1 LPALR
6 GLRGGIPHYQNLV
19 TGDTAGIVKTPSE
32 VRLAG
37 LAATRLVWITAI
49 VVCVVAIL
57 IGLLSGTDGSNSSNQ
72 YPGFAFTDSGN
83 SSQLI
88 PDFASLD
95 PVAALIG
102 GDTHANASTTQKTET
117 AGPQGNRGHWVND
130 QVPGDNAS
138 RPDGPHPG
146 RQPGGA
152 GGSPH
157 SSAPGPD
164 RPHASPVSL
173 PKPPKAP
180 SVSVNIPPKEPA
192 VSVNV
197 PKPPKAP
204 SVSVNIPPKAPA
216 VSVDV
221 PNLPTASS
229 GTSAPSLPVPQVSVN
244 VSAPVQTPI
253 VKVPDVSVELP

>member
-1 LPALR
+1 MPALR
-6 GLRGGIPHYQNLV
+6 GLPGRNPPLPKLG
-19 TGDTAGIVKTPSE
+19 TGDTAVIVKTPSE
-32 VRLAG
+32 LRLAG

-57 IGLLSGTDGSNSSNQ
+57 IGLLSGTDGSNSSSQ

-83 SSQLI
+83 SSQQV

-102 GDTHANASTTQKTET
+102 GDTHANASTTEKTET

-138 RPDGPHPG
+138 RPDGPHSG
-146 RQPGGA
+146 SQRGDA
-152 GGSPH
+152 GGSPP
-157 SSAPGPD
+157 SSAPAPD
-164 RPHASPVSL
+164 RPHAPPVSL
-173 PKPPKAP
+173 
-180 SVSVNIPPKEPA
+180 
-192 VSVNV
+192 

-216 VSVDV
+216 VSVNV
-221 PNLPTASS
+221 PNLPTSSS
-229 GTSAPSLPVPQVSVN
+229 GTSAPSLPLPQVSVN

-253 VKVPDVSVELP
+253 VKVPDVSVQLP